1 MHSELYF
8 DISSEISGG
17 SLYKIQDENG
27 KDLFVFEHSSVDE
40 TTEEIKVHK
49 TTFNSFDLFWKE
61 ISKERWFYMHP
72 LFVHPDIR
80 PFIEQKLQHVDWSVE
95 GDFKW
100 QDSHRR
106 QWTKVLTDPGK
117 YYRGRK

>member
-1 MHSELYF
+1 MQSELYF

-17 SLYKIQDENG
+17 SLYKIKDENG
-27 KDLFVFEHSSVDE
+27 KELFVFEHSSVDE
-40 TTEEIKVHK
+40 TTEDIKVHK
-49 TTFNSFDLFWKE
+49 TAFNSFDSFWKE
-61 ISKERWFYMHP
+61 LSKERWFYMHP

-80 PFIEQKLQHVDWSVE
+80 PFIEEQLQHVDWSVE

-117 YYRGRK
+117 YYRGYK